1 MFVRSATSLIFPIL
15 SIARPFEAYNQK
27 VMSFLLSLWTRL
39 SMPSVASTT
48 APAAAS
54 TTTTDQDASGG
65 SFRILM
71 RIVRMAFDYP
81 ALLAVGLVFIIG
93 ASVFQLFI
101 PLLIGEGVTTVEK
114 IFTDANADENALRQ
128 ALIWTALGL
137 LGSAVLR
144 GLFTFGHM
152 YISENIAQR
161 LGYRLRMLYYEKLQR
176 LSFAYH
182 DRVHTGDLL
191 TRGLLD
197 IEGIRAF
204 ASRGLLRVVY
214 LAIFVGTGTFLMM
227 LVDWELALISLSFVP
242 IAAWRSIVARLQT
255 SRGWRLYQ
263 EEMGRLTKIM
273 DENLK
278 GIRVVRSFSAE
289 PYEMD
294 KYDKSSDEAFNRAFH
309 LVGVRS
315 KNLSIITFAF
325 LGVMSVVLLVG
336 GLKVL
341 DDNDPFSL
349 GQLAQFL
356 AFMSIMQNPVRQLGM
371 VVAGWAQGAT
381 SGKRLFEVLD
391 QIPEIDDK
399 PGAKDLVL
407 TDGALRFEHVDFA
420 YMDEYGDEQVLTDV
434 SFEARPGHTIG
445 IVGPP
450 GSGKSTLAHLIPR
463 FYDPIAGRIL
473 IDDQDI
479 SEVTLASL
487 RRTVGVVE
495 QDTFL
500 FTTSIDNNVAYGDP
514 WAEHRN
520 IESATSHAQMN
531 EYVERLPSGYGTLVG
546 ERGVSLSGG
555 QRQRLSIAR
564 SIMLHPQVIVFD
576 DSTAAIDAAT
586 EQRIRAALQEVTS
599 DRATIIISHRLSS
612 LMHANEILFLEG
624 GKIVERGTH
633 AELLERGGKYRDL
646 YELQIRP
653 EDDINVRGSA

>member
-1 MFVRSATSLIFPIL
+1 MGFLINLFKRLTMPTAASATS
-15 SIARPFEAYNQK
+15 
-27 VMSFLLSLWTRL
+27 
-39 SMPSVASTT
+39 
-48 APAAAS
+48 AAAS
-54 TTTTDQDASGG
+54 PVSQTDTATEGG
-65 SFRILM
+65 SFNVLSRI
-71 RIVRMAFDYP
+71 IRMALDYP
-81 ALLAVGLVFIIG
+81 WLLAIGLVFIIG
-93 ASVFQLFI
+93 AAVFQLFI
-101 PLLIGEGVTTVEK
+101 PLLIGSGVDTVEE
-114 IFTDANADENALRQ
+114 IFTTEVVDKDALRW
-128 ALIWTALGL
+128 ALITTAAML

-144 GLFTFGHM
+144 GMFTFGHM
-152 YISENIAQR
+152 YISENVAQR
-161 LGYRLRMLYYEKLQR
+161 LGYRLRMLYYERLQR

-197 IEGIRAF
+197 IEGVRSF
-204 ASRGLLRVVY
+204 ASRGMLRVVY
-214 LAIFVGTGTFLMM
+214 LTIFVVAATILMM
-227 LVDWELALISLSFVP
+227 RVDWQLAMISLSFVP
-242 IAAWRSIVARLQT
+242 IAAWRSIIARLQT
-255 SRGWRLYQ
+255 SQGWRLYQ
-263 EEMGRLTKIM
+263 EEMGQLTKIM

-289 PYEMD
+289 PHEMD
-294 KYDKSSDEAFNRAFH
+294 KYDKSSNEAFNRAFR
-309 LVGVRS
+309 LVGVRATNIS
-315 KNLSIITFAF
+315 LITLSF
-325 LGVMSVVLLVG
+325 LSVMTLVLLVG

-341 DDNDPFSL
+341 DENNTFSL
-349 GQLAQFL
+349 GELAQFL
-356 AFMSIMQNPVRQLGM
+356 AFMSIMQTPVRHLGM

-391 QIPEIDDK
+391 QVPEIDDK
-399 PGAKDLVL
+399 PGAKDLEI
-407 TDGALRFEHVDFA
+407 TDGVLRFEHIDFA
-420 YMDEYGDEQVLTDV
+420 YMDQFGDEQVLTDV

-473 IDDQDI
+473 IDGQDI
-479 SEVTLASL
+479 SEVTLTSL
-487 RRTVGVVE
+487 RQAVGVVE

-500 FTTSIDNNVAYGDP
+500 FTTTVDNNVAYGDP

-520 IESATSHAQMN
+520 IESATSNAQMG
-531 EYVERLPSGYGTLVG
+531 EYVERLPGGYRTLIG
-546 ERGVSLSGG
+546 ERGISLSGG

-564 SIMLHPQVIVFD
+564 SIMLHPQIIVFD

-624 GKIVERGTH
+624 GHIVERGSH
-633 AELLERGGKYRDL
+633 ADLLEQGGKYRDL

-653 EDDINVRGSA
+653 EDDTVPTGTGV

>member
-1 MFVRSATSLIFPIL
+1 MGFFIHLFNRLTMPTAVSATTGT
-15 SIARPFEAYNQK
+15 
-27 VMSFLLSLWTRL
+27 TR
-39 SMPSVASTT
+39 
-48 APAAAS
+48 AAS
-54 TTTTDQDASGG
+54 QSDADSETG
-65 SFRILM
+65 SFRVLM
-71 RIVRMAFDYP
+71 RIVRMALDYP
-81 ALLAVGLVFIIG
+81 GLLAIGLVFIIG
-93 ASVFQLFI
+93 ASLFQLFI
-101 PLLIGEGVTTVEK
+101 PLLIGNGVDTVEK
-114 IFTDANADENALRQ
+114 ALTSPDPDTNAIQRTL
-128 ALIWTALGL
+128 LFTALFL

-152 YISENIAQR
+152 YISENVAQR

-227 LVDWELALISLSFVP
+227 RVDWELALISLSFVP

-263 EEMGRLTKIM
+263 EEMGRLTKVM

-289 PYEMD
+289 PYEME
-294 KYDKSSDEAFNRAFH
+294 KYDTSSNEAFNRAFH
-309 LVGVRS
+309 LVGVRA
-315 KNLSIITFAF
+315 KNLSIITLAF

-341 DDNDPFSL
+341 DENDPFSL
-349 GQLAQFL
+349 GHLAQFL

-391 QIPEIDDK
+391 QIPEIDDS

-479 SEVTLASL
+479 SEVTLSSL

-500 FTTSIDNNVAYGDP
+500 FTTTIDNNVAYGDP

-520 IESATSHAQMN
+520 IESATSHAQMG
-531 EYVERLPSGYGTLVG
+531 EYVERLPSGYGTLIG

-576 DSTAAIDAAT
+576 DSTAAIDAA
-586 EQRIRAALQEVTS
+586 LQEVTS

-624 GKIVERGTH
+624 GKIVERGSH
-633 AELLERGGKYRDL
+633 AELLEMGGKYRDL

-653 EDDINVRGSA
+653 EDDIEVADGI

>member
-1 MFVRSATSLIFPIL
+1 MTD
-15 SIARPFEAYNQK
+15 
-27 VMSFLLSLWTRL
+27 TD
-39 SMPSVASTT
+39 ST
-48 APAAAS
+48 
-54 TTTTDQDASGG
+54 GG
-65 SFRILM
+65 FHVLM
-71 RIVRMAFDYP
+71 RIIRMALDYRW
-81 ALLAVGLVFIIG
+81 LIAVGFVFIVG
-93 ASVFQLFI
+93 ASIFQLFI
-101 PLLIGEGVTTVEK
+101 PLLIGNGVQTVEQVFTSENPDTDALRWTLVTT
-114 IFTDANADENALRQ
+114 A
-128 ALIWTALGL
+128 GML
-137 LGSAVLR
+137 LGSALLR
-144 GLFTFGHM
+144 GVFTYGHM
-152 YISENIAQR
+152 YISENLAQR

-197 IEGIRAF
+197 IEGVRAF
-204 ASRGLLRVVY
+204 ASRGMLRVVY
-214 LAIFVGTGTFLMM
+214 LAIFVGTGTILMM
-227 LVDWELALISLSFVP
+227 REDWQLALISLSFVP

-255 SRGWRLYQ
+255 SRGWRRYQ
-263 EEMGRLTKIM
+263 EEMGQLTKIM

-289 PYEMD
+289 PYELV
-294 KYDKSSDEAFNRAFH
+294 KYDKSSNEAFNRAYQ
-309 LVGVRS
+309 LVTVRAT
-315 KNLSIITFAF
+315 NLSFITVAF
-325 LGVMSVVLLVG
+325 FGAMSLVLLVG

-341 DDNDPFSL
+341 DESNPFSL

-371 VVAGWAQGAT
+371 VVAGWARGAT

-391 QIPEIDDK
+391 QVPEIDDK
-399 PGAKDLVL
+399 PGAKDLVIS
-407 TDGALRFEHVDFA
+407 GGVLRFEHIDFA
-420 YMDEYGDEQVLTDV
+420 YMDQFGDEQVLTDV
-434 SFEARPGHTIG
+434 TFEARPGHTIG

-479 SEVTLASL
+479 AEVTLASL
-487 RRTVGVVE
+487 RRAVGVVE

-500 FTTSIDNNVAYGDP
+500 FTTTIDNNVAYGDP

-520 IESATSHAQMN
+520 IESATSNAQMG

-546 ERGVSLSGG
+546 ERGISLSGG

-564 SIMLHPQVIVFD
+564 SIMLHPQIIVFD

-586 EQRIRAALQEVTS
+586 EQRIRAALQEVTA

-624 GKIVERGTH
+624 GKILERGSH
-633 AELLERGGKYRDL
+633 AELLEQGGKYRDL

-653 EDDINVRGSA
+653 EDDNVHTGGEV

>member
-1 MFVRSATSLIFPIL
+1 
-15 SIARPFEAYNQK
+15 
-27 VMSFLLSLWTRL
+27 MSFLLNLLTRL
-39 SMPSVASTT
+39 TVVSAASAT
-48 APAAAS
+48 APAAGSAS
-54 TTTTDQDASGG
+54 MTDADDTGG
-65 SFRILM
+65 GFHVLM
-71 RIVRMAFDYP
+71 RIIRMALEYKMFI
-81 ALLAVGLVFIIG
+81 AVGLVLIVG
-93 ASVFQLFI
+93 ASIFQLFI
-101 PLLIGEGVTTVEK
+101 PLLIGSGVETVEEIFNSENPDIDALRWTLVTT
-114 IFTDANADENALRQ
+114 A
-128 ALIWTALGL
+128 GML

-144 GLFTFGHM
+144 GLFTYGHM
-152 YISENIAQR
+152 YISENLAQR

-197 IEGIRAF
+197 IEGVRAF
-204 ASRGLLRVVY
+204 ASRGMLRVLY

-227 LVDWELALISLSFVP
+227 REDWQLALISLSFVP
-242 IAAWRSIVARLQT
+242 IAAWRSVVARLQT
-255 SRGWRLYQ
+255 SQGWRRYQ
-263 EEMGRLTKIM
+263 EEMGQLTKIM

-289 PYEMD
+289 PYELV
-294 KYDKSSDEAFNRAFH
+294 KYDKSSNEAFNRAYQ
-309 LVGVRS
+309 LVTVRAT
-315 KNLSIITFAF
+315 NLSYITLAF
-325 LGVMSVVLLVG
+325 FGAMSLVLLVG

-341 DDNDPFSL
+341 DESDPFSL

-371 VVAGWAQGAT
+371 VVAGWARGAT

-391 QIPEIDDK
+391 QVPEIDDK
-399 PGAKDLVL
+399 PGAKDLVI
-407 TDGALRFEHVDFA
+407 TGGVLRFEHIDFA
-420 YMDEYGDEQVLTDV
+420 YMDQFGDEQVLTDV
-434 SFEARPGHTIG
+434 TFEARPGHTIG

-487 RRTVGVVE
+487 RRAVGVVE

-500 FTTSIDNNVAYGDP
+500 FTTTIDNNVAYGDP
-514 WAEHRN
+514 WAEHRT
-520 IESATSHAQMN
+520 IESATSNAQMG
-531 EYVERLPSGYGTLVG
+531 EYVERLPSGYGTLIG

-564 SIMLHPQVIVFD
+564 SIMLHPQIIVFD

-586 EQRIRAALQEVTS
+586 EQRIRAALQEVTA

-624 GKIVERGTH
+624 GKIVERGSH
-633 AELLERGGKYRDL
+633 AELLEQGGKYRDL

-653 EDDINVRGSA
+653 EDDNVQSGGEV

>member
-1 MFVRSATSLIFPIL
+1 MTD
-15 SIARPFEAYNQK
+15 
-27 VMSFLLSLWTRL
+27 TD
-39 SMPSVASTT
+39 ST
-48 APAAAS
+48 
-54 TTTTDQDASGG
+54 GG
-65 SFRILM
+65 FHVLM
-71 RIVRMAFDYP
+71 RIIRMALDYRW
-81 ALLAVGLVFIIG
+81 LIAVGFVFIVG
-93 ASVFQLFI
+93 ASIFQLFI
-101 PLLIGEGVTTVEK
+101 PLLIGNGVQTVEQV
-114 IFTDANADENALRQ
+114 FTSENPDTDALR
-128 ALIWTALGL
+128 WTLVTIAGRL
-137 LGSAVLR
+137 LGSALLR
-144 GLFTFGHM
+144 GVFTYGHM
-152 YISENIAQR
+152 YISENLAQR

-197 IEGIRAF
+197 IEGVRAF
-204 ASRGLLRVVY
+204 ASRGMLRVVY
-214 LAIFVGTGTFLMM
+214 LAIFVGTGTILMM
-227 LVDWELALISLSFVP
+227 REDWQLALISLSFVP

-255 SRGWRLYQ
+255 SRGWRRYQ
-263 EEMGRLTKIM
+263 EEMGQLTKIM

-289 PYEMD
+289 PYELV
-294 KYDKSSDEAFNRAFH
+294 KYDKSSNEAFNRAYQ
-309 LVGVRS
+309 LVTVRAT
-315 KNLSIITFAF
+315 NLSFITVAF
-325 LGVMSVVLLVG
+325 FGAMSLVLLVG

-341 DDNDPFSL
+341 DESNPFSL

-371 VVAGWAQGAT
+371 VVAGWARGAT

-391 QIPEIDDK
+391 QVPEIDDK
-399 PGAKDLVL
+399 PGAKDLVIS
-407 TDGALRFEHVDFA
+407 GGVLRFEHIDFA
-420 YMDEYGDEQVLTDV
+420 YMDQFGDEQVLTDV
-434 SFEARPGHTIG
+434 TFEARPGHTIG

-479 SEVTLASL
+479 AEVTLASL
-487 RRTVGVVE
+487 RRAVGVVE

-500 FTTSIDNNVAYGDP
+500 FTTTIDNNVAYGDP

-520 IESATSHAQMN
+520 IESATSNAQMG

-546 ERGVSLSGG
+546 ERGISLSGG

-564 SIMLHPQVIVFD
+564 SIMLHPQIIVFD

-586 EQRIRAALQEVTS
+586 EQRIRAALQEVTA

-624 GKIVERGTH
+624 GKILERGSH
-633 AELLERGGKYRDL
+633 AELLEQGGKYRDL

-653 EDDINVRGSA
+653 EDDNVHTGGEV

>member
-1 MFVRSATSLIFPIL
+1 MG
-15 SIARPFEAYNQK
+15 
-27 VMSFLLSLWTRL
+27 FLLNLLTRL
-39 SMPSVASTT
+39 TI
-48 APAAAS
+48 PAAAS
-54 TTTTDQDASGG
+54 TTAAPARSASTTDEDASGG
-65 SFRILM
+65 SFRVLM
-71 RIVRMAFDYP
+71 RIVRMALDYP
-81 ALLAVGLVFIIG
+81 GLLLIGLVFIIG

-101 PLLIGEGVTTVEK
+101 PLLIGDGVDTVEEA
-114 IFTDANADENALRQ
+114 FTSPEADADALRRTLITI
-128 ALIWTALGL
+128 ALFL

-144 GLFTFGHM
+144 GIFTFGHM

-161 LGYRLRMLYYEKLQR
+161 LGYRLRMMYYEKLQR

-182 DRVHTGDLL
+182 DRIHTGDLL

-227 LVDWELALISLSFVP
+227 RVDWELALISLSFVP

-263 EEMGRLTKIM
+263 EEMGRLTKVM

-289 PYEMD
+289 PYEME
-294 KYDKSSDEAFNRAFH
+294 KYDKSSNEAFNRAFH
-309 LVGVRS
+309 LVGVRAT
-315 KNLSIITFAF
+315 NLSIITFAF
-325 LGVMSVVLLVG
+325 LGIMSIVLLVG

-341 DDNDPFSL
+341 DENDPFSL

-391 QIPEIDDK
+391 EIPEIADK

-463 FYDPIAGRIL
+463 FYDPVAGRIL
-473 IDDQDI
+473 IDEQDI

-500 FTTSIDNNVAYGDP
+500 FTTTIDNNVAYGDP
-514 WAEHRN
+514 WSEHRN
-520 IESATSHAQMN
+520 IESATSHAQMS
-531 EYVERLPSGYGTLVG
+531 EYVERLPGGYGTLIG

-633 AELLERGGKYRDL
+633 AELLELGGKYRDL

-653 EDDINVRGSA
+653 DDDVDVEGDV

>member
-1 MFVRSATSLIFPIL
+1 MV
-15 SIARPFEAYNQK
+15 
-27 VMSFLLSLWTRL
+27 FLLNLFKRL
-39 SMPSVASTT
+39 TMPTAVSAT
-48 APAAAS
+48 APAAGTAPKEDADS
-54 TTTTDQDASGG
+54 TGG
-65 SFRILM
+65 SFHVLM

-81 ALLAVGLVFIIG
+81 WLLALGLVFIVG

-101 PLLIGEGVTTVEK
+101 PLLIGDGVDTVEEV
-114 IFTDANADENALRQ
+114 FTSPDADTDALRRT
-128 ALIWTALGL
+128 LLMTAAFL
-137 LGSAVLR
+137 LGSAILR

-152 YISENIAQR
+152 YISENVAQR

-214 LAIFVGTGTFLMM
+214 LAIFVSTGTFLMM
-227 LVDWELALISLSFVP
+227 RVDWELALISLSFVP
-242 IAAWRSIVARLQT
+242 VAAWRSIVARLQT

-263 EEMGRLTKIM
+263 EEMGRLTKVM

-289 PYEMD
+289 PYEME
-294 KYDKSSDEAFNRAFH
+294 KYDKSSNEAFNRAFH
-309 LVGVRS
+309 LVGVRA
-315 KNLSIITFAF
+315 KNLSIITLAF

-341 DDNDPFSL
+341 DENDPFSL

-391 QIPEIDDK
+391 QVPEIDDK

-407 TDGALRFEHVDFA
+407 TDGALRFESVDFA

-463 FYDPIAGRIL
+463 FYDPIEGRIL

-479 SEVTLASL
+479 SDVTLSSL

-500 FTTSIDNNVAYGDP
+500 FTTTVDNNVAYGDP

-520 IESATSHAQMN
+520 IESATSHAQMS
-531 EYVERLPSGYGTLVG
+531 EYVERLPGGYGTLIG

-564 SIMLHPQVIVFD
+564 SIMLHPQIIVFD

-586 EQRIRAALQEVTS
+586 EQRIRAALQEVTA

-633 AELLERGGKYRDL
+633 AELLELGGKYRDL

-653 EDDINVRGSA
+653 EDDVDVGGGV

>member
-1 MFVRSATSLIFPIL
+1 
-15 SIARPFEAYNQK
+15 
-27 VMSFLLSLWTRL
+27 
-39 SMPSVASTT
+39 
-48 APAAAS
+48 
-54 TTTTDQDASGG
+54 
-65 SFRILM
+65 
-71 RIVRMAFDYP
+71 MALDYRW
-81 ALLAVGLVFIIG
+81 LLAVGLVFIVG

-101 PLLIGEGVTTVEK
+101 PLLIGNGVDTVEE
-114 IFTDANADENALRQ
+114 IFKTPGADRAELRRALFV
-128 ALIWTALGL
+128 TAGLL
-137 LGSAVLR
+137 LGSALLR
-144 GLFTFGHM
+144 GLFTFGHL
-152 YISENIAQR
+152 YISENVAQR

-227 LVDWELALISLSFVP
+227 RVDWELALISLSFVP
-242 IAAWRSIVARLQT
+242 IAAWRSVVARLQV

-263 EEMGRLTKIM
+263 EEMGRLTKTM

-294 KYDKSSDEAFNRAFH
+294 KYDLSSNEAFNRAFR
-309 LVGVRS
+309 LVGIRS
-315 KNLSIITFAF
+315 VNLSIITLAF
-325 LGVMSVVLLVG
+325 LGVMTAVLLFG
-336 GLKVL
+336 GMKVL
-341 DDNDPFSL
+341 DENDPFSL

-356 AFMSIMQNPVRQLGM
+356 AFMSVMQTPVRMLGM

-391 QIPEIDDK
+391 EIPEIADR
-399 PGAKDLVL
+399 PGAADLKL

-420 YMDEYGDEQVLTDV
+420 YMDQFGDEQVLTDV

-463 FYDPIAGRIL
+463 YYDPTAGRIL

-514 WAEHRN
+514 WAEHRS
-520 IESATSHAQMN
+520 IESATSNAQMS
-531 EYVERLPSGYGTLVG
+531 EYVERLPTGYGTMVG

-586 EQRIRAALQEVTS
+586 EPRIRAALQEVTA
-599 DRATIIISHRLSS
+599 DRATIVISHRLSS

-624 GKIVERGTH
+624 GRIVERGSH
-633 AELLERGGKYRDL
+633 AELLAQGGKYRDL

-653 EDDINVRGSA
+653 EDDARDDATIDDVTRGGV

>member
-1 MFVRSATSLIFPIL
+1 MG
-15 SIARPFEAYNQK
+15 
-27 VMSFLLSLWTRL
+27 FLLNLLTRL
-39 SMPSVASTT
+39 TVPSAASAT
-48 APAAAS
+48 APAARSAPM
-54 TTTTDQDASGG
+54 TDTDNTGG
-65 SFRILM
+65 GFHVLM
-71 RIVRMAFDYP
+71 RIIRMALEYRWLIAIGF
-81 ALLAVGLVFIIG
+81 VFIVG
-93 ASVFQLFI
+93 ASIFQLFI
-101 PLLIGEGVTTVEK
+101 PLLIGNGVETVEQ
-114 IFTDANADENALRQ
+114 IFTSENPDTDALR
-128 ALIWTALGL
+128 WTLVTIAGML
-137 LGSAVLR
+137 LGSALLR
-144 GLFTFGHM
+144 GVFTYGHM
-152 YISENIAQR
+152 YISENLAQR

-197 IEGIRAF
+197 IEGVRAF
-204 ASRGLLRVVY
+204 ASRGMLRVVY
-214 LAIFVGTGTFLMM
+214 LAIFVGTGTVLMM
-227 LVDWELALISLSFVP
+227 REDWQLALISLSFVP

-255 SRGWRLYQ
+255 SRGWRRYQ
-263 EEMGRLTKIM
+263 EEMGQLTKIM

-289 PYEMD
+289 PYELV
-294 KYDKSSDEAFNRAFH
+294 KYDISSNEAFNRAYQ
-309 LVGVRS
+309 LVTVRAT
-315 KNLSIITFAF
+315 NLTFITLAF
-325 LGVMSVVLLVG
+325 FGAMSLVLLVG

-341 DDNDPFSL
+341 DEANPFSL

-371 VVAGWAQGAT
+371 VVAGWARGAT

-391 QIPEIDDK
+391 QVPEIDDK
-399 PGAKDLVL
+399 PGSKDLVI
-407 TDGALRFEHVDFA
+407 TRGVLRFEHIDFA
-420 YMDEYGDEQVLTDV
+420 YMDQFGDEQVLTDV
-434 SFEARPGHTIG
+434 TFEARPGHTIG

-479 SEVTLASL
+479 SDVTLASL
-487 RRTVGVVE
+487 RSAVGVVE

-500 FTTSIDNNVAYGDP
+500 FTTTIDNNVAYGDP
-514 WAEHRN
+514 WAEHRS
-520 IESATSHAQMN
+520 IESATSNAQMG

-564 SIMLHPQVIVFD
+564 SIMLHPQIIVFD

-586 EQRIRAALQEVTS
+586 EQRIRAALQEVTA

-624 GKIVERGTH
+624 GKIVERGSH
-633 AELLERGGKYRDL
+633 AELLEQGGKYRDL

-653 EDDINVRGSA
+653 EDDNFQTKGEV

>member
-1 MFVRSATSLIFPIL
+1 MVES
-15 SIARPFEAYNQK
+15 YNL
-27 VMSFLLSLWTRL
+27 VSMGFLLNLFKRL
-39 SMPSVASTT
+39 TMPTAVSAT
-48 APAAAS
+48 APAAGTAPTEDADS
-54 TTTTDQDASGG
+54 TGG
-65 SFRILM
+65 SFHVLM

-81 ALLAVGLVFIIG
+81 WLLALGLVFIVG
-93 ASVFQLFI
+93 ASIFQLFI
-101 PLLIGEGVTTVEK
+101 PLLIGDGVDTVEEV
-114 IFTDANADENALRQ
+114 FTSPDADTDALRRT
-128 ALIWTALGL
+128 LLMTAAFL
-137 LGSAVLR
+137 LGSAILR

-152 YISENIAQR
+152 YISENVAQR

-214 LAIFVGTGTFLMM
+214 LAIFVSTGTFLMM
-227 LVDWELALISLSFVP
+227 RVDWELALISLSFVP

-263 EEMGRLTKIM
+263 EEMGRLTKVM

-289 PYEMD
+289 PYEME
-294 KYDKSSDEAFNRAFH
+294 KYDKSSNEAFNRAFH
-309 LVGVRS
+309 LVGVRA
-315 KNLSIITFAF
+315 KNLSIITLAF

-341 DDNDPFSL
+341 DENDPFSL

-391 QIPEIDDK
+391 QVPEIDDK

-407 TDGALRFEHVDFA
+407 TDGALRFESVDFA

-463 FYDPIAGRIL
+463 FYDPIEGRIL

-479 SEVTLASL
+479 SEVTLSSL

-500 FTTSIDNNVAYGDP
+500 FTTTIDNNVAYGDP

-531 EYVERLPSGYGTLVG
+531 EYVERLPGGYGTLIG

-612 LMHANEILFLEG
+612 LMHADEILFLEG
-624 GKIVERGTH
+624 GKIVERGSH
-633 AELLERGGKYRDL
+633 AELLELGGKYRDL

-653 EDDINVRGSA
+653 EDDVDVGGGV

>member
-1 MFVRSATSLIFPIL
+1 MIMGL
-15 SIARPFEAYNQK
+15 
-27 VMSFLLSLWTRL
+27 LLSLFKRMV
-39 SMPSVASTT
+39 MPSVMSAATT
-48 APAAAS
+48 APAS
-54 TTTTDQDASGG
+54 TPRPKTDLNGN
-65 SFRILM
+65 SFNVLM
-71 RIVRMAFDYP
+71 RIIRMAFDYYW
-81 ALLAVGLVFIIG
+81 LLAIGLVMIVL
-93 ASVFQLFI
+93 ASIFQLFI
-101 PLLIGEGVTTVEK
+101 PLLIGDGIDSVEELFTT
-114 IFTDANADENALRQ
+114 ENPDRDALRRTLISIAAMLLAS
-128 ALIWTALGL
+128 AL
-137 LGSAVLR
+137 LR
-144 GLFTFGHM
+144 GIFTFGHM
-152 YISENIAQR
+152 YVSENVAQR

-197 IEGIRAF
+197 IEGVRSF

-214 LAIFVGTGTFLMM
+214 LFIFVGTGTFLMV
-227 LVDWELALISLSFVP
+227 LEDWQLALVSLSFVP
-242 IAAWRSIVARLQT
+242 IAAWRSVVERLQT
-255 SRGWRLYQ
+255 SRGWRRYQ
-263 EEMGRLTKIM
+263 EEMGQLTKIM

-289 PYEMD
+289 SYEMD
-294 KYDKSSDEAFNRAFH
+294 KYDTSSNEAFNRAFR
-309 LVGVRS
+309 LVSIRAI
-315 KNLSIITFAF
+315 NLSLITLAF
-325 LGVMSVVLLVG
+325 LGSMAGVLLVG
-336 GLKVL
+336 GLKVI
-341 DDNDPFSL
+341 DENDPFTL
-349 GQLAQFL
+349 GKLSQFL

-381 SGKRLFEVLD
+381 SGKRVFEVLD
-391 QIPEIDDK
+391 QVPEIADK
-399 PGAKDLVL
+399 STAKDLVINE
-407 TDGALRFEHVDFA
+407 GVLRFEHVDFA

-473 IDDQDI
+473 IDGQDI
-479 SEVTLASL
+479 RDVTIASI
-487 RRTVGVVE
+487 RRAVGVVE

-514 WAEHRN
+514 WAEHRA
-520 IESATSHAQMN
+520 IEGATTHAQMN
-531 EYVERLPSGYGTLVG
+531 EYVERLPAGYGTLIG

-564 SIMLHPQVIVFD
+564 SIMLHPQIIVFD

-586 EQRIRAALQEVTS
+586 EQRIRAALQEVTA
-599 DRATIIISHRLSS
+599 DRATIIISHRLNS

-624 GKIVERGTH
+624 GRIVERGTH
-633 AELLERGGKYRDL
+633 AELLEQGGKYRDL

-653 EDDINVRGSA
+653 EDDNTRFEAGM

>member
-1 MFVRSATSLIFPIL
+1 MG
-15 SIARPFEAYNQK
+15 
-27 VMSFLLSLWTRL
+27 FLLNLLTRL
-39 SMPSVASTT
+39 TVPSAASAT
-48 APAAAS
+48 APAARSAPM
-54 TTTTDQDASGG
+54 TDTDNTGG
-65 SFRILM
+65 GFHVLM
-71 RIVRMAFDYP
+71 RIIRMALEYRWLIAIGF
-81 ALLAVGLVFIIG
+81 VFIVG
-93 ASVFQLFI
+93 ASIFQLFI
-101 PLLIGEGVTTVEK
+101 PLLIGNGVETVEQ
-114 IFTDANADENALRQ
+114 IFTSENPDTDALR
-128 ALIWTALGL
+128 WTLVTIAGML
-137 LGSAVLR
+137 LGSALLR
-144 GLFTFGHM
+144 GVFTYGHM
-152 YISENIAQR
+152 YISENLAQR

-197 IEGIRAF
+197 IEGVRAF
-204 ASRGLLRVVY
+204 ASRGMLRVVY
-214 LAIFVGTGTFLMM
+214 LAIFVGTGTVLMM
-227 LVDWELALISLSFVP
+227 REDWQLALISLSFVP

-255 SRGWRLYQ
+255 SRGWRRYQ
-263 EEMGRLTKIM
+263 EEMGQLTKIM

-289 PYEMD
+289 PYELV
-294 KYDKSSDEAFNRAFH
+294 KYDISSNEAFNRAYQ
-309 LVGVRS
+309 LVTVRAT
-315 KNLSIITFAF
+315 NLTFITLAF
-325 LGVMSVVLLVG
+325 FGAMSLVLLVG

-341 DDNDPFSL
+341 DEANPFSL

-371 VVAGWAQGAT
+371 VVAGWARGAT

-391 QIPEIDDK
+391 QVPEIDDK
-399 PGAKDLVL
+399 PGSKDLVI
-407 TDGALRFEHVDFA
+407 TGGVLRFEHIDFA
-420 YMDEYGDEQVLTDV
+420 YMDQFGDEQVLTDV
-434 SFEARPGHTIG
+434 TFEARPGHTIG

-473 IDDQDI
+473 IDDEDI

-487 RRTVGVVE
+487 RSAVGVVE

-500 FTTSIDNNVAYGDP
+500 FTTTIDNNVAYGDP
-514 WAEHRN
+514 WAEHRS
-520 IESATSHAQMN
+520 IESATSNAQMG

-564 SIMLHPQVIVFD
+564 SIMLHPQIIVFD

-586 EQRIRAALQEVTS
+586 EQRIRAALQEVTA

-624 GKIVERGTH
+624 GKIVERGSH
-633 AELLERGGKYRDL
+633 AELLEQGGKYRDL

-653 EDDINVRGSA
+653 EDDNFQTKGEV

>member
-1 MFVRSATSLIFPIL
+1 MG
-15 SIARPFEAYNQK
+15 
-27 VMSFLLSLWTRL
+27 FLLNLLTRL
-39 SMPSVASTT
+39 TVPSAASAT
-48 APAAAS
+48 APAARSAPM
-54 TTTTDQDASGG
+54 TDTDNTGG
-65 SFRILM
+65 GFHVLM
-71 RIVRMAFDYP
+71 RIIRMALEYRWLIAIGF
-81 ALLAVGLVFIIG
+81 VFIVG
-93 ASVFQLFI
+93 ASIFQLFI
-101 PLLIGEGVTTVEK
+101 PLLIGNGVETVEQ
-114 IFTDANADENALRQ
+114 IFTSENPDTDALR
-128 ALIWTALGL
+128 WTLVTIAGML
-137 LGSAVLR
+137 LGSALLR
-144 GLFTFGHM
+144 GVFTYGHM
-152 YISENIAQR
+152 YISENLAQR

-197 IEGIRAF
+197 IEGVRAF
-204 ASRGLLRVVY
+204 ASRGMLRVVY
-214 LAIFVGTGTFLMM
+214 LAIFVGTGTVLMM
-227 LVDWELALISLSFVP
+227 REDWQLALISLSFVP

-255 SRGWRLYQ
+255 SRGWRRYQ
-263 EEMGRLTKIM
+263 EEMGQLTKIM

-289 PYEMD
+289 PYELV
-294 KYDKSSDEAFNRAFH
+294 KYDISSNEAFNRAYQ
-309 LVGVRS
+309 LVTVRAT
-315 KNLSIITFAF
+315 NLTFITLAF
-325 LGVMSVVLLVG
+325 FGAMSLVLLVG

-341 DDNDPFSL
+341 DEANPFSL

-371 VVAGWAQGAT
+371 VVAGWARGAT

-391 QIPEIDDK
+391 QVPEIDDK
-399 PGAKDLVL
+399 PGSKDLVI
-407 TDGALRFEHVDFA
+407 TGGVLRFEHIDFA
-420 YMDEYGDEQVLTDV
+420 YMDQFGDEQVLTDV
-434 SFEARPGHTIG
+434 TFEARPGHTIG

-479 SEVTLASL
+479 SDVTLASL
-487 RRTVGVVE
+487 RSAVGVVE

-500 FTTSIDNNVAYGDP
+500 FTTTIDNNVAYGDP
-514 WAEHRN
+514 WAEHRS
-520 IESATSHAQMN
+520 IESATSNAQMG

-564 SIMLHPQVIVFD
+564 SIMLHPQIIVFD

-586 EQRIRAALQEVTS
+586 EQRIRAALQEVTA

-624 GKIVERGTH
+624 GKIVERGSH
-633 AELLERGGKYRDL
+633 AELLEQGGKYRDL

-653 EDDINVRGSA
+653 EDDNFQTKGEV

>member
-1 MFVRSATSLIFPIL
+1 MGFFINLFKRLTMPTAVSATSGTASVP
-15 SIARPFEAYNQK
+15 ARSDSQAEA
-27 VMSFLLSLWTRL
+27 
-39 SMPSVASTT
+39 
-48 APAAAS
+48 
-54 TTTTDQDASGG
+54 G
-65 SFRILM
+65 SFRVLM
-71 RIVRMAFDYP
+71 RIVRMALDYP
-81 ALLAVGLVFIIG
+81 GLLAIGLVFIIG
-93 ASVFQLFI
+93 ASLFQLFI
-101 PLLIGEGVTTVEK
+101 PLLIGNGVDTVEK
-114 IFTDANADENALRQ
+114 AFTSPNPDTNALQRTL
-128 ALIWTALGL
+128 LITALFL

-152 YISENIAQR
+152 YISENVAQR

-227 LVDWELALISLSFVP
+227 RVDWELALISLSFVP

-263 EEMGRLTKIM
+263 EEMGRLTKVM

-289 PYEMD
+289 PYEME
-294 KYDKSSDEAFNRAFH
+294 KYDKSSNEAFNRAFH
-309 LVGVRS
+309 LVGVRA
-315 KNLSIITFAF
+315 KNLSIITLAF

-341 DDNDPFSL
+341 DENDPFSL
-349 GQLAQFL
+349 GHLAQFL

-391 QIPEIDDK
+391 QIPEIDDS

-407 TDGALRFEHVDFA
+407 THGALRFEHVDFA

-479 SEVTLASL
+479 SEVTLSSL

-500 FTTSIDNNVAYGDP
+500 FTTTIDNNVAYGDP

-520 IESATSHAQMN
+520 IESATAHAQMS

-564 SIMLHPQVIVFD
+564 SIMLHPQIIVFD

-624 GKIVERGTH
+624 GKIVERGSH
-633 AELLERGGKYRDL
+633 AELLELGGKYRDL

-653 EDDINVRGSA
+653 EDDVGGDV

>member
-1 MFVRSATSLIFPIL
+1 MGFLINLFKRLTMPTAASATS
-15 SIARPFEAYNQK
+15 
-27 VMSFLLSLWTRL
+27 
-39 SMPSVASTT
+39 
-48 APAAAS
+48 AAAS
-54 TTTTDQDASGG
+54 PVSQTDTATEGG
-65 SFRILM
+65 SFNVLSRI
-71 RIVRMAFDYP
+71 IRMALDYRW
-81 ALLAVGLVFIIG
+81 LLAIGLVFIIG
-93 ASVFQLFI
+93 AAVFQLFI
-101 PLLIGEGVTTVEK
+101 PLLIGSGVDTVEE
-114 IFTDANADENALRQ
+114 IFTTEDVDKDALRW
-128 ALIWTALGL
+128 ALITTAAML

-144 GLFTFGHM
+144 GMFTFGHM
-152 YISENIAQR
+152 YISENVAQR
-161 LGYRLRMLYYEKLQR
+161 LGYRLRMLYYERLQR

-197 IEGIRAF
+197 IEGVRSF
-204 ASRGLLRVVY
+204 ASRGMLRVVY
-214 LAIFVGTGTFLMM
+214 LTIFVVAATILMM
-227 LVDWELALISLSFVP
+227 RVDWQLALISLSFVP
-242 IAAWRSIVARLQT
+242 IAAWRSIIARLQT
-255 SRGWRLYQ
+255 SQGWRLYQ
-263 EEMGRLTKIM
+263 EEMGQLTKIM

-294 KYDKSSDEAFNRAFH
+294 KYDKSSNEAFNRAFR
-309 LVGVRS
+309 LVGVRATNIS
-315 KNLSIITFAF
+315 LITLSF
-325 LGVMSVVLLVG
+325 LSVMTLVLLVG

-341 DDNDPFSL
+341 DENNTFSL
-349 GQLAQFL
+349 GELAQFL
-356 AFMSIMQNPVRQLGM
+356 AFMSIMQTPVRHLGM

-391 QIPEIDDK
+391 QVPEIDDK
-399 PGAKDLVL
+399 PGAKDLEI
-407 TDGALRFEHVDFA
+407 TDGVLRFEHIDFA
-420 YMDEYGDEQVLTDV
+420 YMDQFGDEQVLTDV

-473 IDDQDI
+473 IDGQDI
-479 SEVTLASL
+479 SEVTLTSL
-487 RRTVGVVE
+487 RQAVGVVE

-500 FTTSIDNNVAYGDP
+500 FTTTVDNNVAYGDP

-520 IESATSHAQMN
+520 IESATSNAQMG
-531 EYVERLPSGYGTLVG
+531 EYVERLPGGYRTLIG
-546 ERGVSLSGG
+546 ERGISLSGG

-564 SIMLHPQVIVFD
+564 SIMLHPQIIVFD

-624 GKIVERGTH
+624 GHIVERGSH
-633 AELLERGGKYRDL
+633 ADLLEQGGKYRDL

-653 EDDINVRGSA
+653 EDDTVPTGTGV

>member
-1 MFVRSATSLIFPIL
+1 MLMGFILNYLVRLTSPSAVSAATTVPSRA
-15 SIARPFEAYNQK
+15 SADDADSSGN
-27 VMSFLLSLWTRL
+27 SFH
-39 SMPSVASTT
+39 V
-48 APAAAS
+48 
-54 TTTTDQDASGG
+54 
-65 SFRILM
+65 LM
-71 RIVRMAFDYP
+71 RIVRMALEYKV
-81 ALLAVGLVFIIG
+81 LLVIGLIFIVG

-101 PLLIGEGVTTVEK
+101 PLLIGNGVDTVEEV
-114 IFTDANADENALRQ
+114 FTSPDADTDALRRTLITIALF
-128 ALIWTALGL
+128 L

-144 GLFTFGHM
+144 GMFTFGHM

-161 LGYRLRMLYYEKLQR
+161 LGYRLRMMYYEKLQR

-214 LAIFVGTGTFLMM
+214 LAIFVSTGTFLMM
-227 LVDWELALISLSFVP
+227 RVDWELALISLSFVP

-255 SRGWRLYQ
+255 SRGWRRYQ
-263 EEMGRLTKIM
+263 EEMGQLTKIM

-289 PYEMD
+289 PYEME
-294 KYDKSSDEAFNRAFH
+294 KYDKSSNEAFNRAFH
-309 LVGVRS
+309 LVGVRAT
-315 KNLSIITFAF
+315 NLSIITFAF

-341 DDNDPFSL
+341 DENDPFTL

-391 QIPEIDDK
+391 QIPEIADK

-407 TDGALRFEHVDFA
+407 TDGALRFENVDFA

-500 FTTSIDNNVAYGDP
+500 FTTTIDNNIAYGDP

-520 IESATSHAQMN
+520 IESATSHAQMS
-531 EYVERLPSGYGTLVG
+531 EYVERLPTGYGTLVG

-633 AELLERGGKYRDL
+633 AELLELGGKYRDL

-653 EDDINVRGSA
+653 DDDVDVEGGM

>member
-1 MFVRSATSLIFPIL
+1 
-15 SIARPFEAYNQK
+15 
-27 VMSFLLSLWTRL
+27 MSFLLNLLTRL
-39 SMPSVASTT
+39 TVVSAASAT
-48 APAAAS
+48 APAAGSAS
-54 TTTTDQDASGG
+54 MTDADNTGG
-65 SFRILM
+65 GFHVLM
-71 RIVRMAFDYP
+71 RIIRMALEYKMFI
-81 ALLAVGLVFIIG
+81 AVGLVLIVC
-93 ASVFQLFI
+93 ASLFQLFI
-101 PLLIGEGVTTVEK
+101 PLLIGSGVETVEEIFNSENPDIDALRWTLVTT
-114 IFTDANADENALRQ
+114 AAM
-128 ALIWTALGL
+128 L

-144 GLFTFGHM
+144 GLFTYGHM
-152 YISENIAQR
+152 YISENLAQR

-197 IEGIRAF
+197 IEGVRAF
-204 ASRGLLRVVY
+204 ASRGMLRVLY

-227 LVDWELALISLSFVP
+227 REDWQLALISLSFVP
-242 IAAWRSIVARLQT
+242 IAAWRSVVARLQT
-255 SRGWRLYQ
+255 SQGWRRYQ
-263 EEMGRLTKIM
+263 EEMGQLTKIM

-289 PYEMD
+289 PYELV
-294 KYDKSSDEAFNRAFH
+294 KYDKSSNEAFNRAYQ
-309 LVGVRS
+309 LVTVRAT
-315 KNLSIITFAF
+315 NLSYITLAF
-325 LGVMSVVLLVG
+325 FGAMSLVLLVG

-341 DDNDPFSL
+341 DETDPFSL

-371 VVAGWAQGAT
+371 VVAGWARGAT

-391 QIPEIDDK
+391 QVPEIDDK
-399 PGAKDLVL
+399 PGAKDLVI
-407 TDGALRFEHVDFA
+407 TGGVLRFEHIDFA
-420 YMDEYGDEQVLTDV
+420 YMDQFGDEQVLTDV
-434 SFEARPGHTIG
+434 TFEARPGHTIG

-487 RRTVGVVE
+487 RRAVGVVE

-500 FTTSIDNNVAYGDP
+500 FTTTIDNNVAYGDP
-514 WAEHRN
+514 WAEHRS
-520 IESATSHAQMN
+520 IESATSNAQMG
-531 EYVERLPSGYGTLVG
+531 EYVERLPSGYGTLIG

-564 SIMLHPQVIVFD
+564 SIMLHPQIIVFD

-586 EQRIRAALQEVTS
+586 EQRIRAALQEVTA

-624 GKIVERGTH
+624 GKIVERGSH
-633 AELLERGGKYRDL
+633 AELLEQGGKYRDL

-653 EDDINVRGSA
+653 EDDNVQSGGEV

>member
-1 MFVRSATSLIFPIL
+1 M
-15 SIARPFEAYNQK
+15 
-27 VMSFLLSLWTRL
+27 
-39 SMPSVASTT
+39 
-48 APAAAS
+48 
-54 TTTTDQDASGG
+54 TDADNTGG
-65 SFRILM
+65 GFHVLM
-71 RIVRMAFDYP
+71 RIIRMALEYKMFI
-81 ALLAVGLVFIIG
+81 AVGLVLIVG
-93 ASVFQLFI
+93 ASLFQLFI
-101 PLLIGEGVTTVEK
+101 PLLIGSGVETVEEIFNSENPDIDALRWTLVTT
-114 IFTDANADENALRQ
+114 AAM
-128 ALIWTALGL
+128 L

-144 GLFTFGHM
+144 GLFTYGHM
-152 YISENIAQR
+152 YISENLAQR

-197 IEGIRAF
+197 IEGVRAF
-204 ASRGLLRVVY
+204 ASRGMLRVLY

-227 LVDWELALISLSFVP
+227 REDWQLALISLSFVP
-242 IAAWRSIVARLQT
+242 IAAWRSVVARLQT
-255 SRGWRLYQ
+255 SQGWRRYQ
-263 EEMGRLTKIM
+263 EEMGQLTKIM

-289 PYEMD
+289 PYELV
-294 KYDKSSDEAFNRAFH
+294 KYDKSSNEAFNRAYQ
-309 LVGVRS
+309 LVTVRAT
-315 KNLSIITFAF
+315 NLSYITLAF
-325 LGVMSVVLLVG
+325 FGAMSLVLLVG

-341 DDNDPFSL
+341 DETDPFSL

-371 VVAGWAQGAT
+371 VVAGWARGAT

-391 QIPEIDDK
+391 QVPEIDDK
-399 PGAKDLVL
+399 PGAKDLVI
-407 TDGALRFEHVDFA
+407 TGGVLRFEHIDFA
-420 YMDEYGDEQVLTDV
+420 YMDQFGDEQVLTDV
-434 SFEARPGHTIG
+434 TFEARPGHTIG

-487 RRTVGVVE
+487 RRAVGVVE

-500 FTTSIDNNVAYGDP
+500 FTTTIDNNVAYGDP
-514 WAEHRN
+514 WAEHRS
-520 IESATSHAQMN
+520 IESATSNAQMG
-531 EYVERLPSGYGTLVG
+531 EYVERLPSGYGTLIG

-564 SIMLHPQVIVFD
+564 SIMLHPQIIVFD

-586 EQRIRAALQEVTS
+586 EQRIRAALQEVTA

-624 GKIVERGTH
+624 GKIVERGSH
-633 AELLERGGKYRDL
+633 AELLEQGGKYRDL

-653 EDDINVRGSA
+653 EDDNVQSGGEV

>member
-1 MFVRSATSLIFPIL
+1 
-15 SIARPFEAYNQK
+15 
-27 VMSFLLSLWTRL
+27 MSFLLNLLTRL
-39 SMPSVASTT
+39 TVVSAASAT
-48 APAAAS
+48 APAARGAS
-54 TTTTDQDASGG
+54 MTDADNTGG
-65 SFRILM
+65 GFHVLM
-71 RIVRMAFDYP
+71 RIIRMALEYKMFI
-81 ALLAVGLVFIIG
+81 AVGLVLIVG
-93 ASVFQLFI
+93 ASIFQLFI
-101 PLLIGEGVTTVEK
+101 PLLIGSGVETVEEIFNSENPDIDALRWTLVTT
-114 IFTDANADENALRQ
+114 AAM
-128 ALIWTALGL
+128 L

-144 GLFTFGHM
+144 GLFTYGHM
-152 YISENIAQR
+152 YISENLAQR

-197 IEGIRAF
+197 IEGVRAF
-204 ASRGLLRVVY
+204 ASRGMLRVLY

-227 LVDWELALISLSFVP
+227 REDWQLALISLSFVP
-242 IAAWRSIVARLQT
+242 IAAWRSVVARLQT
-255 SRGWRLYQ
+255 SQGWRRYQ
-263 EEMGRLTKIM
+263 EEMGQLTKIM

-289 PYEMD
+289 PYELV
-294 KYDKSSDEAFNRAFH
+294 KYDKSSNEAFNRAYQ
-309 LVGVRS
+309 LVTVRAT
-315 KNLSIITFAF
+315 NLSYITLAF
-325 LGVMSVVLLVG
+325 FGAMSLVLLVG

-341 DDNDPFSL
+341 DETDPFSL

-371 VVAGWAQGAT
+371 VVAGWARGAT

-391 QIPEIDDK
+391 QVPEIDDK
-399 PGAKDLVL
+399 PGAKDLVI
-407 TDGALRFEHVDFA
+407 TGGVLRFEHIDFA
-420 YMDEYGDEQVLTDV
+420 YMDQFGDEQVLTDV
-434 SFEARPGHTIG
+434 TFEARPGHTIG

-487 RRTVGVVE
+487 RRAVGVVE

-500 FTTSIDNNVAYGDP
+500 FTTTIDNNVAYGDP
-514 WAEHRN
+514 WAEHRS
-520 IESATSHAQMN
+520 IESATSNAQMG
-531 EYVERLPSGYGTLVG
+531 EYVERLPSGYGTLIG

-564 SIMLHPQVIVFD
+564 SIMLHPQIIVFD

-586 EQRIRAALQEVTS
+586 EQRIRAALQEVTA

-624 GKIVERGTH
+624 GKIVERGSH
-633 AELLERGGKYRDL
+633 AELLEQGGKYRDL

-653 EDDINVRGSA
+653 EDDNVQSGGEV

>member
-1 MFVRSATSLIFPIL
+1 MG
-15 SIARPFEAYNQK
+15 
-27 VMSFLLSLWTRL
+27 FLLNLLTRL
-39 SMPSVASTT
+39 TI
-48 APAAAS
+48 PAAAS
-54 TTTTDQDASGG
+54 TTAAPAGSVPATEDDASGG
-65 SFRILM
+65 SFRVLM
-71 RIVRMAFDYP
+71 RIVRMALDYP
-81 ALLAVGLVFIIG
+81 GLLAIGFVFIVG

-101 PLLIGEGVTTVEK
+101 PLLIGDGVNTVEE
-114 IFTDANADENALRQ
+114 IFTSPDADENQLRQ
-128 ALIWTALGL
+128 ALIWIALGL
-137 LGSAVLR
+137 LASAVLR

-227 LVDWELALISLSFVP
+227 RVDWELALISLSFVP

-263 EEMGRLTKIM
+263 EEMGRLTKVM

-289 PYEMD
+289 PYEME
-294 KYDKSSDEAFNRAFH
+294 KYDKSSNEAFNRAFR
-309 LVGVRS
+309 LVGIRS
-315 KNLSIITFAF
+315 LNLSIITFAF
-325 LGVMSVVLLVG
+325 LGVMTAVLLVG

-341 DDNDPFSL
+341 DENDPFSL

-391 QIPEIDDK
+391 EIPEIADK

-407 TDGALRFEHVDFA
+407 TDGALRFENVDFA

-500 FTTSIDNNVAYGDP
+500 FTTTIDNNIAYGDP

-520 IESATSHAQMN
+520 IESATSHAQMS
-531 EYVERLPSGYGTLVG
+531 EYVERLPGGYGTLVG

-612 LMHANEILFLEG
+612 LMHANEIIFLEG

-633 AELLERGGKYRDL
+633 AELLELGGKYRDL

-653 EDDINVRGSA
+653 DDDVNVEGGA

>member
-1 MFVRSATSLIFPIL
+1 MFMGL
-15 SIARPFEAYNQK
+15 
-27 VMSFLLSLWTRL
+27 LLSLFKRL
-39 SMPSVASTT
+39 TMPSAVSAATP
-48 APAAAS
+48 APASS
-54 TTTTDQDASGG
+54 TEADADASGG
-65 SFRILM
+65 SFQVLM
-71 RIVRMAFDYP
+71 RIIRMAFDYRG
-81 ALLAVGLVFIIG
+81 LLAIGLVFIIG

-101 PLLIGEGVTTVEK
+101 PLLIGNGVDKVEE
-114 IFTDANADENALRQ
+114 IFTSADANRDELRE
-128 ALIWTALGL
+128 ALIVIALML
-137 LGSAVLR
+137 VGSAVLR

-197 IEGIRAF
+197 IEGVRAF

-214 LAIFVGTGTFLMM
+214 LAVFVGTGTFLMM
-227 LVDWELALISLSFVP
+227 REDWQLALISLSFVP
-242 IAAWRSIVARLQT
+242 VAAWRSIVARLQT
-255 SRGWRLYQ
+255 SQGWRRYQ

-294 KYDKSSDEAFNRAFH
+294 KYDKSSNEAFNRAFR
-309 LVGVRS
+309 LVTVRAT
-315 KNLSIITFAF
+315 NLSYITFAF
-325 LGVMSVVLLVG
+325 LAVMAAVLLVG

-341 DDNDPFSL
+341 DTTDDFSL
-349 GQLAQFL
+349 GELAKFL
-356 AFMSIMQNPVRQLGM
+356 AFMSILQNPVRQLGM

-391 QIPEIDDK
+391 EVPEVRDK
-399 PGAKDLVL
+399 PAAKELAV
-407 TDGALRFEHVDFA
+407 TDGVLRFENVDFA

-463 FYDPIAGRIL
+463 FYDPIEGCIL
-473 IDDQDI
+473 IDGQDI
-479 SEVTLASL
+479 RDVTLASL
-487 RRTVGVVE
+487 RRAVGVVE

-500 FTTSIDNNVAYGDP
+500 FTTTIDNNVAYGDP
-514 WAEHRN
+514 WAEHRM
-520 IESATSHAQMN
+520 IENATAHAQMN
-531 EYVERLPSGYGTLVG
+531 EYVERLPGGYGTLIG

-564 SIMLHPQVIVFD
+564 SIMLHPQIIVFD

-624 GKIVERGTH
+624 GKIVERGSH
-633 AELLERGGKYRDL
+633 AELLEQGGKYRDL

-653 EDDINVRGSA
+653 EDDNTQFEAGN

>member
-1 MFVRSATSLIFPIL
+1 MVFLANLLTRLTVPSAASATASVARSA
-15 SIARPFEAYNQK
+15 
-27 VMSFLLSLWTRL
+27 
-39 SMPSVASTT
+39 SMTDTDST
-48 APAAAS
+48 
-54 TTTTDQDASGG
+54 GG
-65 SFRILM
+65 GFHVLM
-71 RIVRMAFDYP
+71 RIIRMALDYRW
-81 ALLAVGLVFIIG
+81 LIAVGFVFIVG
-93 ASVFQLFI
+93 ASIFQLFI
-101 PLLIGEGVTTVEK
+101 PLLIGNGVQTVEQVFTSENPDTDALRWTLVTT
-114 IFTDANADENALRQ
+114 A
-128 ALIWTALGL
+128 GML
-137 LGSAVLR
+137 LGSALLR
-144 GLFTFGHM
+144 GVFTYGHM
-152 YISENIAQR
+152 YISENLAQR

-197 IEGIRAF
+197 IEGVRAF
-204 ASRGLLRVVY
+204 ASRGMLRVVY
-214 LAIFVGTGTFLMM
+214 LAIFVGTGTILMM
-227 LVDWELALISLSFVP
+227 REDWQLALISLSFVP

-255 SRGWRLYQ
+255 SRGWRRYQ
-263 EEMGRLTKIM
+263 EEMGQLTKIM

-289 PYEMD
+289 PYELV
-294 KYDKSSDEAFNRAFH
+294 KYDKSSNEAFNRAYQ
-309 LVGVRS
+309 LVTVRAT
-315 KNLSIITFAF
+315 NLSFITVAF
-325 LGVMSVVLLVG
+325 FGAMSLVLLVG

-341 DDNDPFSL
+341 DESNPFSL

-371 VVAGWAQGAT
+371 VVAGWARGAT

-391 QIPEIDDK
+391 QVPEIDDK
-399 PGAKDLVL
+399 PGAKDLVIS
-407 TDGALRFEHVDFA
+407 GGVLRFEHIDFA
-420 YMDEYGDEQVLTDV
+420 YMDQFGDEQVLTDV
-434 SFEARPGHTIG
+434 TFEARPGHTIG

-479 SEVTLASL
+479 AEVTLASL
-487 RRTVGVVE
+487 RRAVGVVE

-500 FTTSIDNNVAYGDP
+500 FTTTIDNNVAYGDP

-520 IESATSHAQMN
+520 IESATSNAQMG

-546 ERGVSLSGG
+546 ERGISLSGG

-564 SIMLHPQVIVFD
+564 SIMLHPQIIVFD

-586 EQRIRAALQEVTS
+586 EQRIRAALQEVTA

-624 GKIVERGTH
+624 GKILERGSH
-633 AELLERGGKYRDL
+633 AELLEQGGKYRDL

-653 EDDINVRGSA
+653 EDDNVHTGGEV

>member
-1 MFVRSATSLIFPIL
+1 MGLPINLFKRLTVPMAVSASAHGVRSSTSSDADAPE
-15 SIARPFEAYNQK
+15 S
-27 VMSFLLSLWTRL
+27 SFH
-39 SMPSVASTT
+39 V
-48 APAAAS
+48 
-54 TTTTDQDASGG
+54 
-65 SFRILM
+65 LM
-71 RIVRMAFDYP
+71 RIVRMALDYP
-81 ALLAVGLVFIIG
+81 VLIALGLVFIIG
-93 ASVFQLFI
+93 ASLFQLFI
-101 PLLIGEGVTTVEK
+101 PLLIGDGVDTVEEV
-114 IFTDANADENALRQ
+114 FTSADADTDSLRRT
-128 ALIWTALGL
+128 LFVTAGLL

-161 LGYRLRMLYYEKLQR
+161 LGYRLRMMYYEKLQR

-204 ASRGLLRVVY
+204 ASRGLLRVLY

-227 LVDWELALISLSFVP
+227 RVDWQLALISLSFVP
-242 IAAWRSIVARLQT
+242 IAGWRAIVARLQT

-289 PYEMD
+289 PYEMQ
-294 KYDKSSDEAFNRAFH
+294 KYDKSSDEAFNRAFR
-309 LVGVRS
+309 LVGIRS
-315 KNLSIITFAF
+315 LNLSIITLAF
-325 LGVMSVVLLVG
+325 LAVMSLVLLVG

-341 DDNDPFSL
+341 DENDPFSL

-371 VVAGWAQGAT
+371 VVAGWARGAT

-391 QIPEIDDK
+391 LIPEIADK
-399 PGAKDLVL
+399 PESKDLVI

-420 YMDEYGDEQVLTDV
+420 YMDQYGDEQVLTDV
-434 SFEARPGHTIG
+434 SFEARPGHTVG

-463 FYDPIAGRIL
+463 FYDPISGRIL
-473 IDDQDI
+473 IDGQDI
-479 SEVTLASL
+479 RDVNLASL
-487 RRTVGVVE
+487 RRAVGVVE

-500 FTTSIDNNVAYGDP
+500 FTTTIDNNVAYGDP

-520 IESATSHAQMN
+520 IESATSNAQMR
-531 EYVERLPSGYGTLVG
+531 EYVERLPEGYGTLVG
-546 ERGVSLSGG
+546 ERGISLSGG

-564 SIMLHPQVIVFD
+564 SIMLHPQIIVFD

-586 EQRIRAALQEVTS
+586 EQRIRAALQEVTA

-633 AELLERGGKYRDL
+633 AELLAHGGKYRDL

-653 EDDINVRGSA
+653 EDDLDAGGGV

>member
-1 MFVRSATSLIFPIL
+1 
-15 SIARPFEAYNQK
+15 
-27 VMSFLLSLWTRL
+27 MSFLLNLLTR
-39 SMPSVASTT
+39 STVVSAASAT
-48 APAAAS
+48 APAARSAS
-54 TTTTDQDASGG
+54 MTDTDNTGG
-65 SFRILM
+65 GFHVLM
-71 RIVRMAFDYP
+71 RIIRMALEYK
-81 ALLAVGLVFIIG
+81 LLIAVGLVLIVG
-93 ASVFQLFI
+93 ASIFQLFI
-101 PLLIGEGVTTVEK
+101 PLLIGSGVETVEEIFNSENPDIDALRWTLVTT
-114 IFTDANADENALRQ
+114 A
-128 ALIWTALGL
+128 GML

-144 GLFTFGHM
+144 GLFTYGHM
-152 YISENIAQR
+152 YISENLAQR

-197 IEGIRAF
+197 IEGVRAF
-204 ASRGLLRVVY
+204 ASRGMLRVLY

-227 LVDWELALISLSFVP
+227 REDWQLALISLSFVP
-242 IAAWRSIVARLQT
+242 IAAWRSVVARLQT
-255 SRGWRLYQ
+255 SQGWRRYQ
-263 EEMGRLTKIM
+263 EEMGQLTKIM

-289 PYEMD
+289 PYELV
-294 KYDKSSDEAFNRAFH
+294 KYDKSSNEAFNRAYQ
-309 LVGVRS
+309 LVTVRAT
-315 KNLSIITFAF
+315 NLSYITLAF
-325 LGVMSVVLLVG
+325 FGAMSLVLLVG

-341 DDNDPFSL
+341 DETDPFSL

-371 VVAGWAQGAT
+371 VVAGWARGAT

-391 QIPEIDDK
+391 QVPEIDDK
-399 PGAKDLVL
+399 PGAKDLVI
-407 TDGALRFEHVDFA
+407 TGGVLRFEHIDFA
-420 YMDEYGDEQVLTDV
+420 YMDQFGDEQVLTDV
-434 SFEARPGHTIG
+434 TFEARPGHTIG

-487 RRTVGVVE
+487 RRAVGVVE

-500 FTTSIDNNVAYGDP
+500 FTTTIDNNVAYGDP
-514 WAEHRN
+514 WAEHRS
-520 IESATSHAQMN
+520 IESATSNAQMG
-531 EYVERLPSGYGTLVG
+531 EYVERLPSGYGTLIG

-564 SIMLHPQVIVFD
+564 SIMLHPQIIVFD

-586 EQRIRAALQEVTS
+586 EQRIRAALQEVTA

-624 GKIVERGTH
+624 GKIVERGSH
-633 AELLERGGKYRDL
+633 AELLEQGGKYRDL

-653 EDDINVRGSA
+653 EDDNVQSGGEV

>member
-1 MFVRSATSLIFPIL
+1 M
-15 SIARPFEAYNQK
+15 
-27 VMSFLLSLWTRL
+27 
-39 SMPSVASTT
+39 
-48 APAAAS
+48 
-54 TTTTDQDASGG
+54 TDTDNTGG
-65 SFRILM
+65 GFHVLM
-71 RIVRMAFDYP
+71 RIIRMALEYRWLIAIGF
-81 ALLAVGLVFIIG
+81 VFIVG
-93 ASVFQLFI
+93 ASIFQLFI
-101 PLLIGEGVTTVEK
+101 PLLIGNGVETVEQ
-114 IFTDANADENALRQ
+114 IFTSENPDTDALR
-128 ALIWTALGL
+128 WTLVTIAGML

-144 GLFTFGHM
+144 GVFTYGHM
-152 YISENIAQR
+152 YISENLAQR

-197 IEGIRAF
+197 IEGVRAF
-204 ASRGLLRVVY
+204 ASRGMLRVVY
-214 LAIFVGTGTFLMM
+214 LAIFVGTGTVLMM
-227 LVDWELALISLSFVP
+227 REDWQLALISLSFVP

-255 SRGWRLYQ
+255 SRGWRRYQ
-263 EEMGRLTKIM
+263 EEMGQLTKIM

-289 PYEMD
+289 PYELV
-294 KYDKSSDEAFNRAFH
+294 KYDISSNEAFNRAYQ
-309 LVGVRS
+309 LVTVRAT
-315 KNLSIITFAF
+315 NLTFITLAF
-325 LGVMSVVLLVG
+325 FGAMSLVLLVG

-341 DDNDPFSL
+341 DEANPFSL

-371 VVAGWAQGAT
+371 VVAGWARGAT

-391 QIPEIDDK
+391 QVPEIDDK
-399 PGAKDLVL
+399 PGSKDLVI
-407 TDGALRFEHVDFA
+407 TGGVLRFEHIDFA
-420 YMDEYGDEQVLTDV
+420 YMDQFGDEQVLTDV
-434 SFEARPGHTIG
+434 TFEARPGHTIG

-479 SEVTLASL
+479 SDVTLASL
-487 RRTVGVVE
+487 RSAVGVVE

-500 FTTSIDNNVAYGDP
+500 FTTTIDNNVAYGDP
-514 WAEHRN
+514 WAEHRS
-520 IESATSHAQMN
+520 IESATSNAQMG

-564 SIMLHPQVIVFD
+564 SIMLHPQIIVFD

-586 EQRIRAALQEVTS
+586 EQRIRAALQEVTA

-624 GKIVERGTH
+624 GKIVERGSH
-633 AELLERGGKYRDL
+633 AELLEQGGKYRDL

-653 EDDINVRGSA
+653 EDDNFQTKGEV

>member
-1 MFVRSATSLIFPIL
+1 MV
-15 SIARPFEAYNQK
+15 
-27 VMSFLLSLWTRL
+27 FLLSLLMRL
-39 SMPSVASTT
+39 TIPS
-48 APAAAS
+48 AAS
-54 TTTTDQDASGG
+54 TATTAARGVSTSDEDASGG
-65 SFRILM
+65 SFHVLM

-81 ALLAVGLVFIIG
+81 GFLAIGLVFIVG

-101 PLLIGEGVTTVEK
+101 PLLIGNGVETVEK
-114 IFTDANADENALRQ
+114 AFTSADVNENELRRI
-128 ALIWTALGL
+128 LIWTALGL

-152 YISENIAQR
+152 YISENVAQR

-214 LAIFVGTGTFLMM
+214 LAIFVSTGTFLMM
-227 LVDWELALISLSFVP
+227 RVDWELALISLSFVP

-263 EEMGRLTKIM
+263 EEMGRLTKVM

-289 PYEMD
+289 PYEMV
-294 KYDKSSDEAFNRAFH
+294 KYDKSSNEAFNRAFH
-309 LVGVRS
+309 LVGVRA
-315 KNLSIITFAF
+315 KNLSIITLAF

-341 DDNDPFSL
+341 DENDPFSL

-391 QIPEIDDK
+391 QVPEIDDK

-407 TDGALRFEHVDFA
+407 TDGALRFESVDFA

-479 SEVTLASL
+479 SDVTLSSL

-500 FTTSIDNNVAYGDP
+500 FTTTVDNNVAYGDP

-520 IESATSHAQMN
+520 IESATSHAQMS
-531 EYVERLPSGYGTLVG
+531 EYVERLPGGYGTLIG

-612 LMHANEILFLEG
+612 LMHADEILFLEG
-624 GKIVERGTH
+624 GKIVERGSH
-633 AELLERGGKYRDL
+633 AELLELGGKYRDL

-653 EDDINVRGSA
+653 EDDVDVGGGV

>member
-1 MFVRSATSLIFPIL
+1 MTD
-15 SIARPFEAYNQK
+15 
-27 VMSFLLSLWTRL
+27 TD
-39 SMPSVASTT
+39 ST
-48 APAAAS
+48 
-54 TTTTDQDASGG
+54 GG
-65 SFRILM
+65 GFHVLM
-71 RIVRMAFDYP
+71 RIIRMALDYRW
-81 ALLAVGLVFIIG
+81 LIAVGFVFIVG
-93 ASVFQLFI
+93 ASIFQLFI
-101 PLLIGEGVTTVEK
+101 PLLIGKGVQTVEQVFTSENPDPDALRWKLVTT
-114 IFTDANADENALRQ
+114 A
-128 ALIWTALGL
+128 GML
-137 LGSAVLR
+137 LGSALLR
-144 GLFTFGHM
+144 GVFTYGHM
-152 YISENIAQR
+152 YISENLAQR

-197 IEGIRAF
+197 IEGVRAF
-204 ASRGLLRVVY
+204 ASRGMLRVVY
-214 LAIFVGTGTFLMM
+214 LAIFVGTGTILMM
-227 LVDWELALISLSFVP
+227 REDWQLALISLSFVP

-255 SRGWRLYQ
+255 SRGWRRYQ
-263 EEMGRLTKIM
+263 EEMGQLTKIM

-289 PYEMD
+289 PYELV
-294 KYDKSSDEAFNRAFH
+294 KYDKSSNEAFNRAYQ
-309 LVGVRS
+309 LVTVRAT
-315 KNLSIITFAF
+315 NLSFITVAF
-325 LGVMSVVLLVG
+325 FGAMSLVLLVG

-341 DDNDPFSL
+341 DESNPFSL

-371 VVAGWAQGAT
+371 VVAGWARGAT

-391 QIPEIDDK
+391 QVPEIDDK
-399 PGAKDLVL
+399 PGAKDLVIS
-407 TDGALRFEHVDFA
+407 GGVLRFEHIDFA
-420 YMDEYGDEQVLTDV
+420 YMDQFGDEQVLTDV
-434 SFEARPGHTIG
+434 TFEARPGHTIG

-479 SEVTLASL
+479 AEVTLASL
-487 RRTVGVVE
+487 RRAVGVVE

-500 FTTSIDNNVAYGDP
+500 FTTTIDNNVAYGDP

-520 IESATSHAQMN
+520 IESATSNAQMG

-546 ERGVSLSGG
+546 ERGISLSGG

-564 SIMLHPQVIVFD
+564 SIMLHPQIIVFD

-586 EQRIRAALQEVTS
+586 EQRIRAALQEVTA

-624 GKIVERGTH
+624 GKILERGSH
-633 AELLERGGKYRDL
+633 AELLEQGGKYRDL

-653 EDDINVRGSA
+653 EDDNVHTGGEV

>member
-1 MFVRSATSLIFPIL
+1 MGFLINLFMRLTMPTAVSATTGTARASSL
-15 SIARPFEAYNQK
+15 S
-27 VMSFLLSLWTRL
+27 
-39 SMPSVASTT
+39 
-48 APAAAS
+48 
-54 TTTTDQDASGG
+54 DAESQGG
-65 SFRILM
+65 SFNVLM
-71 RIVRMAFDYP
+71 RIIRMALDYRG
-81 ALLAVGLVFIIG
+81 LLAIGLVFIIG

-101 PLLIGEGVTTVEK
+101 PLLIGNGVETVEDVL
-114 IFTDANADENALRQ
+114 TSDDGDTSTLQRT
-128 ALIWTALGL
+128 LITTALLL

-182 DRVHTGDLL
+182 DRVHTGELL

-227 LVDWELALISLSFVP
+227 RVDWELALISLSFVP

-255 SRGWRLYQ
+255 SQGWRAYQ
-263 EEMGRLTKIM
+263 EEMGRLTKVM

-289 PYEMD
+289 PYEME
-294 KYDKSSDEAFNRAFH
+294 KYDKSSNEAFNRAFR
-309 LVGVRS
+309 LVGVRAT
-315 KNLSIITFAF
+315 NLSIITFAF

-341 DDNDPFSL
+341 DENDPFSL

-391 QIPEIDDK
+391 EVPEIDDH

-463 FYDPIAGRIL
+463 FYDPIEGRII
-473 IDDQDI
+473 IDGQDI
-479 SEVTLASL
+479 SEVTLSSL

-500 FTTSIDNNVAYGDP
+500 FTTTIDNNVAYGDP

-520 IESATSHAQMN
+520 IESATSHAQMS
-531 EYVERLPSGYGTLVG
+531 EYVERLPSGYGTLIG

-564 SIMLHPQVIVFD
+564 SIMLHPQIIVFD

-586 EQRIRAALQEVTS
+586 EQRIRAALQEVTA

-624 GKIVERGTH
+624 GKIVERGSH
-633 AELLERGGKYRDL
+633 AELLELGGKYRDL

-653 EDDINVRGSA
+653 EDDVDVGGGV

>member
-1 MFVRSATSLIFPIL
+1 MPTAASA
-15 SIARPFEAYNQK
+15 
-27 VMSFLLSLWTRL
+27 
-39 SMPSVASTT
+39 T
-48 APAAAS
+48 APAAGTAPTEDADS
-54 TTTTDQDASGG
+54 TGG
-65 SFRILM
+65 SFHVLM

-81 ALLAVGLVFIIG
+81 WLLALGLVFIVG
-93 ASVFQLFI
+93 ASIFQLFI
-101 PLLIGEGVTTVEK
+101 PLLIGDGVDTVEEVFTSPDADTDALRRTLVTT
-114 IFTDANADENALRQ
+114 ALF
-128 ALIWTALGL
+128 L
-137 LGSAVLR
+137 LASAVLR

-152 YISENIAQR
+152 YISENVAQR

-214 LAIFVGTGTFLMM
+214 LAIFVSTGTFLMM
-227 LVDWELALISLSFVP
+227 RVDWELALISLSFVP

-263 EEMGRLTKIM
+263 EEMGRLTKVM

-289 PYEMD
+289 PYEME
-294 KYDKSSDEAFNRAFH
+294 KYDKSSNEAFNRAFH
-309 LVGVRS
+309 LVGVRA

-341 DDNDPFSL
+341 DENDPFSL

-407 TDGALRFEHVDFA
+407 SDGALRFENVDFA

-473 IDDQDI
+473 IDEQDI
-479 SEVTLASL
+479 SDVTLSSL

-500 FTTSIDNNVAYGDP
+500 FTTTVDNNVAYGDP

-520 IESATSHAQMN
+520 IESATSHAQMS

-633 AELLERGGKYRDL
+633 AELLELGGKYRDL

-653 EDDINVRGSA
+653 EDDVQGGDGI

>member
-1 MFVRSATSLIFPIL
+1 MG
-15 SIARPFEAYNQK
+15 
-27 VMSFLLSLWTRL
+27 FLLNLFKRL
-39 SMPSVASTT
+39 TMPTAVSAT
-48 APAAAS
+48 APAAGTAPKEDADS
-54 TTTTDQDASGG
+54 TGG
-65 SFRILM
+65 SFHVLM

-81 ALLAVGLVFIIG
+81 WLLALGLVFIVG
-93 ASVFQLFI
+93 ASIFQLFI
-101 PLLIGEGVTTVEK
+101 PLLIGDGVDTVEEV
-114 IFTDANADENALRQ
+114 FTSPDADTDALRRT
-128 ALIWTALGL
+128 LLMTAAFL
-137 LGSAVLR
+137 LGSAILR

-152 YISENIAQR
+152 YISENVAQR

-214 LAIFVGTGTFLMM
+214 LAIFVSTGTFLMM
-227 LVDWELALISLSFVP
+227 RVDWELALISLSFVP

-263 EEMGRLTKIM
+263 EEMGRLTKVM

-289 PYEMD
+289 PYEME
-294 KYDKSSDEAFNRAFH
+294 KYDKSSNEAFNRAFH
-309 LVGVRS
+309 LVGVRA
-315 KNLSIITFAF
+315 KNLSIITLAF

-341 DDNDPFSL
+341 DENDPFSL

-391 QIPEIDDK
+391 QVPEIDDK

-407 TDGALRFEHVDFA
+407 TDGALRFESVDFA

-463 FYDPIAGRIL
+463 FYDPVGGRIL
-473 IDDQDI
+473 IDEQDI
-479 SEVTLASL
+479 SEVTLSSL

-500 FTTSIDNNVAYGDP
+500 FTTTIDNNVAYGDP

-531 EYVERLPSGYGTLVG
+531 EYVERLPGGYGTLIG

-612 LMHANEILFLEG
+612 LMHADEILFLEG
-624 GKIVERGTH
+624 GKIVERGSH
-633 AELLERGGKYRDL
+633 AELLELGGKYRDL

-653 EDDINVRGSA
+653 EDDVDVGGGV

>member
-1 MFVRSATSLIFPIL
+1 MGFLINLFKRLTMPTAASATS
-15 SIARPFEAYNQK
+15 
-27 VMSFLLSLWTRL
+27 
-39 SMPSVASTT
+39 
-48 APAAAS
+48 AAAS
-54 TTTTDQDASGG
+54 PVSQTDTATEGG
-65 SFRILM
+65 SFNVLSRI
-71 RIVRMAFDYP
+71 IRMALDYP
-81 ALLAVGLVFIIG
+81 WLLAIGLVFIIG
-93 ASVFQLFI
+93 AAVFQLFI
-101 PLLIGEGVTTVEK
+101 PLLIGSGVDTVEE
-114 IFTDANADENALRQ
+114 IFTTEDVDKDALRW
-128 ALIWTALGL
+128 ALITTAAML

-144 GLFTFGHM
+144 GMFTFGHM
-152 YISENIAQR
+152 YISENVAQR
-161 LGYRLRMLYYEKLQR
+161 LGYRLRMLYYERLQL

-197 IEGIRAF
+197 IEGVRSF
-204 ASRGLLRVVY
+204 ASRGMLRVVY
-214 LAIFVGTGTFLMM
+214 LTIFVVAATILMM
-227 LVDWELALISLSFVP
+227 RVDWQLAMISLSFVP
-242 IAAWRSIVARLQT
+242 IAAWRSIIARLQT
-255 SRGWRLYQ
+255 SQGWRLYQ
-263 EEMGRLTKIM
+263 EEMGQLTKIM

-294 KYDKSSDEAFNRAFH
+294 KYDKSSNEAFNRAFR
-309 LVGVRS
+309 LVGVRATNIS
-315 KNLSIITFAF
+315 LITLSF
-325 LGVMSVVLLVG
+325 LSVMTLVLLVG

-341 DDNDPFSL
+341 DENNTFSL
-349 GQLAQFL
+349 GELAQFL
-356 AFMSIMQNPVRQLGM
+356 AFMSIMQTPVRHLGM

-391 QIPEIDDK
+391 QVPEIDDK
-399 PGAKDLVL
+399 PGATDLEI
-407 TDGALRFEHVDFA
+407 TDGVLRFEHIDFA
-420 YMDEYGDEQVLTDV
+420 YMDQFGDEQVLTDV

-473 IDDQDI
+473 IDGQDI
-479 SEVTLASL
+479 SEVTLTSL
-487 RRTVGVVE
+487 RQAVGVVE

-500 FTTSIDNNVAYGDP
+500 FTTTIDNNVAYGDP

-520 IESATSHAQMN
+520 IESATSNAQMG
-531 EYVERLPSGYGTLVG
+531 EYVERLPGGYRTLIG

-564 SIMLHPQVIVFD
+564 SIMLHPQIIVFD

-624 GKIVERGTH
+624 GHIVERGSH
-633 AELLERGGKYRDL
+633 ADLLEQGGKYRDL

-653 EDDINVRGSA
+653 EDDTVPTGTGV